1 MYEKDE
7 EKDDVQKIYSY
18 LPPKAV
24 LVLRI
29 IELILFAF
37 QLAIVGER
45 PVQDQACEE
54 KADDFCGEVVVASAI
69 EKGNAAVASRLL
81 YIHYKDYKRA
91 RIFVILY
98 DYHGY

>member
-37 QLAIVGER
+37 QLAIVG
-45 PVQDQACEE
+45 
-54 KADDFCGEVVVASAI
+54 
-69 EKGNAAVASRLL
+69 
-81 YIHYKDYKRA
+81 
-91 RIFVILY
+91 
-98 DYHGY
+98 